1 MHAHLEAQD
10 FESRAFKCRDYASG
24 GDLNTET
31 GEIPP
36 DRGNHATRV
45 TRSARMHPGIPRRVR
60 CVTRHL
66 ASAPVCGRVIAK
78 EGADRSLRDRGK
90 RRPGKQ
96 PGEPGTTMNLAAD
109 PDERFAFPPA
119 ASCGCGAGL
128 AGAPVLA
135 QRRHQVTD
143 IAPAPAPKV
152 TEYVAQAK
160 ECPGCGTVTEG
171 ELPAH
176 VRARAS
182 FGPETCAQAAN
193 LTAGHHIPVYRSTL
207 LLCQLAGIAVSTG
220 WMAGIRGRAASLVEA
235 SGFMDRVRELLKTA
249 PAVHADETPARAAGG
264 TRYVHLAC
272 TRYLTCMHTGDR
284 SADAIDA
291 GGVLP
296 GYCGVI
302 VRDGYAGYG
311 HLTDALH
318 AWCGVHLLRDLKG
331 LYDFEPSQQQWASQ
345 MAGLLIQA
353 RDAAWTA
360 RQAGQSALDAVVLED
375 LVAHYRALAAAGL
388 AANLYRRTAT
398 AKDAR
403 RIARRFLCF
412 EDLILRFATRPDLDI
427 FSNNEAERTIRP
439 VKVQQRSSGGC
450 WRTIDG
456 LADFALVQS
465 YLSTAAFSRGPR
477 RERRSVHRVC
487 AAQRLMVRTLPCV
500 TGVVQACYRR
510 VVVAVWLSCVMS
522 SRLAARA
529 AFRSWSRSP
538 SWSRRSAACCSRW
551 VIFWFRAS
559 MSAGAPSPD
568 SRHVCSPSAS
578 ESRFSSCRVR
588 ASSRSARS
596 WAASRSACRDAR
608 VTAGPG
614 QAPADGGAA
623 WRTWIFSSRSRCR

>member
-1 MHAHLEAQD
+1 VSDVPGVPSAEELSALPAAELAARLAEAHRLIAELTAQVG
-10 FESRAFKCRDYASG
+10 R
-24 GDLNTET
+24 L
-31 GEIPP
+31 
-36 DRGNHATRV
+36 
-45 TRSARMHPGIPRRVR
+45 SARVEDLERQARRDSSTSSR
-60 CVTRHL
+60 PP
-66 ASAPVCGRVIAK
+66 SSDSPYK
-78 EGADRSLRDRGK
+78 KKGADRSLRDRGK

-96 PGEPGTTMNLAAD
+96 PGEPGTTMNLVDD
-109 PDERFAFPPA
+109 PDERLEYPPA
-119 ASCGCGAGL
+119 ACCGCGAGL
-128 AGAPVLA
+128 AGEPVLA

-143 IAPAPAPKV
+143 IAPAPAPTV

-193 LTAGHHIPVYRSTL
+193 LTAGHYIPVYRSTL

-272 TRYLTCMHTGDR
+272 TRYLTCLHTGDR

-296 GYCGVI
+296 GYSGVI

-331 LYDFEPSQQQWASQ
+331 LYDFEPAPQQWASQ
-345 MAGLLIQA
+345 MAALLIDA
-353 RDAAWTA
+353 RDAASAA
-360 RQAGQSALDAVVLED
+360 RQAGQSVLDAGVLDD
-375 LVAHYRALAAAGL
+375 LITRYRELAAAGL

-398 AKDAR
+398 ATDAR
-403 RIARRFLCF
+403 RIARRFLGF

-465 YLSTAAFSRGPR
+465 YLSTAAKWGVSKLDALRDLFNGR
-477 RERRSVHRVC
+477 
-487 AAQRLMVRTLPCV
+487 AWLPP
-500 TGVVQACYRR
+500 GLQ
-510 VVVAVWLSCVMS
+510 
-522 SRLAARA
+522 
-529 AFRSWSRSP
+529 P
-538 SWSRRSAACCSRW
+538 
-551 VIFWFRAS
+551 
-559 MSAGAPSPD
+559 AG
-568 SRHVCSPSAS
+568 
-578 ESRFSSCRVR
+578 
-588 ASSRSARS
+588 
-596 WAASRSACRDAR
+596 
-608 VTAGPG
+608 
-614 QAPADGGAA
+614 
-623 WRTWIFSSRSRCR
+623 

>member
-1 MHAHLEAQD
+1 L
-10 FESRAFKCRDYASG
+10 
-24 GDLNTET
+24 
-31 GEIPP
+31 
-36 DRGNHATRV
+36 
-45 TRSARMHPGIPRRVR
+45 SARVEDLERQARRDSSTSSR
-60 CVTRHL
+60 PP
-66 ASAPVCGRVIAK
+66 SSDSPYK
-78 EGADRSLRDRGK
+78 KKGADRSLRDRGK

-96 PGEPGTTMNLAAD
+96 PGEPGTTMNLVDD
-109 PDERFAFPPA
+109 PDERFEFAPA
-119 ASCGCGAGL
+119 ACCGCGAGL

-143 IAPAPAPKV
+143 IAPAPAPRV

-160 ECPGCGTVTEG
+160 GCPGCGTVTEG

-182 FGPETCAQAAN
+182 FGPEACAQAAN
-193 LTAGHHIPVYRSTL
+193 LTAGHHIPVCRSTL

-235 SGFMDRVRELLKTA
+235 SGFTARVRELLKTA

-296 GYCGVI
+296 GYQGVI

-345 MAGLLIQA
+345 MAALLIEA
-353 RDAAWTA
+353 RDAASTA
-360 RQAGQSALDAVVLED
+360 RQAGQSALDAVVLEN
-375 LVAHYRALAAAGL
+375 LVARYRALAGAGL

-403 RIARRFLCF
+403 RIARRFLGF

-456 LADFALVQS
+456 LADFALIQS
-465 YLSTAAFSRGPR
+465 YLSTAAKWGISKLDALRDLFNGR
-477 RERRSVHRVC
+477 
-487 AAQRLMVRTLPCV
+487 AWLPP
-500 TGVVQACYRR
+500 G
-510 VVVAVWLSCVMS
+510 LE
-522 SRLAARA
+522 
-529 AFRSWSRSP
+529 P
-538 SWSRRSAACCSRW
+538 
-551 VIFWFRAS
+551 
-559 MSAGAPSPD
+559 AG
-568 SRHVCSPSAS
+568 
-578 ESRFSSCRVR
+578 
-588 ASSRSARS
+588 
-596 WAASRSACRDAR
+596 
-608 VTAGPG
+608 
-614 QAPADGGAA
+614 
-623 WRTWIFSSRSRCR
+623 